1 MLKTA
6 PGTPKGPPPVWN
18 ISQRRNIH
26 FVGRQKNLHDL
37 EHALSQAN
45 RLPQALTGGGGC
57 GKTALAVEY
66 AYAHQEQYDIVWWI
80 RADTQ
85 STITSDLA
93 ALAPKLALS
102 RQTFEGPRQACNAAM
117 DELRNRDRWLLIF
130 DNARQPDDLQPFLP
144 TGSAGH
150 VLITSANSH
159 WQSIAKIQPVNAWL
173 REESIEFLRTR
184 LGGIDERHA
193 ADQLSAALGDL
204 PLALDQAAACITQ
217 ADMSISEYLRD
228 YENLWAEMLGHSRPM
243 GSYPVHAAMTWELSF
258 RRIESLNP
266 MAAQL
271 LTVCGFF
278 SPDDIPLS
286 MIENASNELPHQLA
300 FGLLDAASRV
310 EALNLLDRFSMA
322 RTGEGAISDSRRHC
336 RHGPGPARRTR
347 NGPNGRPSRCASHPP
362 LFHSTARTPIHG
374 VPAPMFC
381 RMCSVRPCT
390 PRAPA
395 SCRMKWCDMLSR
407 IGRFLLKQGNY
418 SEARTLLEMAHT
430 LVQPTYGAGSVQAA
444 DIANNLAR
452 VRHRLGDLA
461 GASAL
466 YEIALKIDRKN
477 YGEDDPHLATVANN
491 SAMTLVELGRLT
503 EARDRF
509 EWAIGVYRKSYAKDH
524 PKIASVMNNLG
535 FVLMQLKD
543 YANARHWLEQ
553 SLAITESTFGANHP
567 QAACIAVNL
576 GAALRAVGRYDAA
589 RKLFDRAMLIDQ
601 TAFGDNHP
609 AIARDLLNLA
619 QLLSDQEK
627 FDEAVPL
634 LERSLAITESSFG
647 PTHRETALCLRELG
661 RALKG
666 AGDATRAVDCMMRV
680 SSIMGKPLNRKSN
693 ETVVGDEGMLA

>member
-6 PGTPKGPPPVWN
+6 LGAPKGPPPVWN

-37 EHALSQAN
+37 EDALSHSK
-45 RLPQALTGGGGC
+45 RLPQALTGGGGS

-66 AYAHQEQYDIVWWI
+66 AYAHQDQYDIVWWI

-93 ALAPKLALS
+93 ALAPRLARS
-102 RQTFEGPRQACNAAM
+102 GQVFEGPRQACNAALE
-117 DELRNRDRWLLIF
+117 ELRNRDRWLLIF
-130 DNARQPDDLQPFLP
+130 DNARQQEDLQPFLP
-144 TGSAGH
+144 ARAAGH
-150 VLITSANSH
+150 VLITSSSFH
-159 WQSIAKIQPVNAWL
+159 WQSIAKNQPVNAWL

-193 ADQLSAALGDL
+193 ADQLAAALGDL

-217 ADMSISEYLRD
+217 ADMSISDYLRD
-228 YENLWAEMLGHSRPM
+228 YETLWAEMLGRGRPM

-266 MAAQL
+266 VAAQL
-271 LTVCGFF
+271 LTLCGFF
-278 SPDDIPLS
+278 SPDEIPLS
-286 MIENASNELPHQLA
+286 MIENAANELPHELA
-300 FGLLDAASRV
+300 FGILETANRG

-322 RTGEGAISDSRRHC
+322 RTGEGIISV
-336 RHGPGPARRTR
+336 
-347 NGPNGRPSRCASHPP
+347 
-362 LFHSTARTPIHG
+362 HG
-374 VPAPMFC
+374 VIAAMAQDRLDAGERTNWATVALRIASAAFSFDSQNPNSWRSCAEVLPHVL
-381 RMCSVRPCT
+381 CSTMHAQSAGSVPQEV
-390 PRAPA
+390 
-395 SCRMKWCDMLSR
+395 CDMLSR

-418 SEARTLLEMAHT
+418 TEARTLLEMANT
-430 LVQPTYGAGSVQAA
+430 LVQSTYGSGSVQAA

-466 YEIALKIDRKN
+466 YDIALEIDNKN
-477 YGEDDPHLATVANN
+477 YGQDDPHLATVANN

-509 EWAIGVYRKSYAKDH
+509 EWAIGVYRKSYPKNH

-543 YANARHWLEQ
+543 FANARHWLEQ
-553 SLAITESTFGANHP
+553 SLTITESAVGANHP

-576 GAALRAVGRYDAA
+576 GAALRAQGKHDAA

-601 TAFGDNHP
+601 TAFGNNHP

-627 FDEAVPL
+627 YDESVPL
-634 LERSLAITESSFG
+634 LERSLAITEASFG
-647 PTHRETALCLRELG
+647 PTHRETALCLKELG

-680 SSIMGKPLNRKSN
+680 SSIMGKPVDRKSN